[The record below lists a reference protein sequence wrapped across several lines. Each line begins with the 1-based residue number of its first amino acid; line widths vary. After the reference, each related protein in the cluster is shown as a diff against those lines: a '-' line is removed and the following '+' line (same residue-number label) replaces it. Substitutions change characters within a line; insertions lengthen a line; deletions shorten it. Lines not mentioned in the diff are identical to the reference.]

1 MLVRENAVSNQ
12 YHQVYFTFSISTMN
26 RLFDEVI
33 STMGFTPKEVL
44 KKQKLIT
51 KLVMDKIEEEIIE
64 DELDKIDKVPVS
76 SKKYRYLTEI
86 SRDNPLLVICQF
98 CILSMDIQ
106 LRFPPLI
113 PLELLNIPFLDEVVK
128 DFTESILIQHEEFE
142 EVEVD
147 KAVEGSFVTYDLSY
161 VQDDFKLS
169 EVSGLTIELNDKEEE
184 SILFINSKKND
195 IINLDESDNV
205 KVVAKVTKIH
215 ELVVKQLTDELV
227 QKINFL
233 NTKTVEE
240 FNKKIIDI
248 FTFSTNS
255 VALINFLTEF
265 VIKSDDIVFDDYV
278 INHFLDGEDVPKK
291 KADREAYIKEVK
303 RELVKEYIITI
314 INLNYIEEEPRFL
327 NQILEEY
334 EFDKILFNNPSR
346 VDSYQEYVNRRV
358 YETRVLEYCIDN
370 NIIKLNF

>member
-128 DFTESILIQHEEFE
+128 DFTESILIQNEEFE

-370 NIIKLNF
+370 NIIKLNY